1 MSSSSLTLG
10 DVRDAHYDLVS
21 GNRDDARF
29 LRILNDAVE
38 RIYNN
43 GKWSGLVG
51 VVEFENPTGFIT
63 LPRRYSAIL
72 GVQFGG
78 TPRSTFTRYFEYSVS
93 GPGDLDSTG
102 NMTHLVDQGDVA
114 TSTVFETPSQLTL
127 SAASDPSALIR
138 VFGIDGSGV
147 EIFTGGAPGEVLVH
161 GGTTASTFAE
171 ITAVYKPLT
180 TGFVTL
186 SAGSTVLSRYEP
198 TETNPVY
205 RRYKVGTHEAQT
217 LRCLCKRRFV
227 RLVNDTDPVYPA
239 NLGALKLAILA
250 VVAENAADVNTAA
263 AYWGSCFQVLD
274 SELKEVRGRADI
286 RASFSPSGLG
296 IRPLRSFM

>member
-43 GKWSGLVG
+43 GKWSGLAG

-72 GVQFGG
+72 GVQFGSA
-78 TPRSTFTRYFEYSVS
+78 PRSTFTRYFEYSIS

-102 NMTHLVDQGDVA
+102 HMTHLVDAGDVV
-114 TSTVFETPSQLTL
+114 TSAVFDTASALTL
-127 SAASDPSALIR
+127 SAASDTTTQVR
-138 VFGIDGSGV
+138 VFGIDDSGV
-147 EIFTGGAPGEVLVH
+147 EVFTDGAPGEVLTH
-161 GGTTASTFAE
+161 GGTTTSTFAE
-171 ITAVYKPLT
+171 ITAVYKPVT
-180 TGFVTL
+180 TGFVSL

-205 RRYKVGTHEAQT
+205 RRYKSGTFTDKT

-227 RLVNDTDPVYPA
+227 RLINDTDPVYPA

-263 AYWGSCFQVLD
+263 AYWNSCFQVLD
-274 SELKEVRGRADI
+274 AELKEVRGRADI

-296 IRPLRSFM
+296 IRPLRSSM